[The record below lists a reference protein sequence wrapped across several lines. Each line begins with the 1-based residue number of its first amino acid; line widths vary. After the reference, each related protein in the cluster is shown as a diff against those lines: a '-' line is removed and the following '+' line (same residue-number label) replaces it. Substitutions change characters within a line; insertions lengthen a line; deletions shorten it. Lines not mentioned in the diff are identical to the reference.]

1 MQAALKAGL
10 SDSEIQ
16 ELLKLSTAKEIKEKL
31 KSSTQD
37 ALDYGVSCSHS
48 CSYEEISSLKFCFS
62 IHFFLVTSCLFSCKN
77 VKMRVKCM
85 KNSATL

>member
-16 ELLKLSTAKEIKEKL
+16 ELLKLSISKEIKEKL

-48 CSYEEISSLKFCFS
+48 CSYKAIYSLKFCFS
-62 IHFFLVTSCLFSCKN
+62 FDFSSLFLVASCLLA
-77 VKMRVKCM
+77 VIPLKMLK
-85 KNSATL
+85 

>member
-16 ELLKLSTAKEIKEKL
+16 ELLKLSASKEIKEKL

-62 IHFFLVTSCLFSCKN
+62 FHFSSHSLDTFCLLAA
-77 VKMRVKCM
+77 VPLKMLK
-85 KNSATL
+85 

>member
-16 ELLKLSTAKEIKEKL
+16 ELLKLSTSKEIKEKL

-62 IHFFLVTSCLFSCKN
+62 FHLSSRSLDASCLLA
-77 VKMRVKCM
+77 VIPLKMLK
-85 KNSATL
+85 